1 MLSKLLVNTHRAT
14 CIQSSTQ
21 HVKTIFIIHTL
32 ETEPINITAL
42 PLQEV
47 QCLPSVAIID
57 LMTPLLVLWKNTLLV
72 EDFQEIEI
80 LRENFLDQI
89 SVCAVIPTNK
99 RRHSSGDFGQGAK
112 TFQHSVSASVA
123 FGLKWVQNAPH
134 PWALGARRAC
144 QMLIRPQAGDLEGE
158 AH

>member
-1 MLSKLLVNTHRAT
+1 MFAFSRHYRFDDAAF
-14 CIQSSTQ
+14 S
-21 HVKTIFIIHTL
+21 
-32 ETEPINITAL
+32 
-42 PLQEV
+42 
-47 QCLPSVAIID
+47 
-57 LMTPLLVLWKNTLLV
+57 TLLV

-123 FGLKWVQNAPH
+123 FGLKRVENAPH